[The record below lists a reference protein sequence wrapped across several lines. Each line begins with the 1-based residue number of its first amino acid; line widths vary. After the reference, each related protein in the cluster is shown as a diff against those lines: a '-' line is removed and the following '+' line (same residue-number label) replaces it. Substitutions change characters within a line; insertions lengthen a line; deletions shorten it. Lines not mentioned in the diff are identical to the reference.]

1 MIKSLLDV
9 GNILLNAV
17 NNPIGATIIQITL
30 LSSALY
36 GLIALVK
43 SMGIISSIVTQIKM
57 LPALFSAV
65 TGAITGTT
73 SAVTL
78 LGVAAN
84 ALFPLIGLITAA
96 ITIGTKIYDELT
108 VTLEEQKQIVDDLVA
123 SLQDLESE
131 RDILEG
137 KGELTEEE
145 QRRLD
150 ILNAQIT
157 ANEKLLKV
165 EAQRQ
170 FNKQFGEESRGEYGG
185 FITTPDRQ
193 VTQAEKMQGPTGGA
207 LIENYI
213 QRYNELQEAIADV
226 DEQILALDEDSAD
239 YSKRVNELTEQKKE
253 LEDELYEVSD
263 GLIDFYAELQDLEEE
278 MGDDVSPEVETLLNL
293 VEKWILDFGEAGDAT
308 SNMGAEIAAGFD
320 AASVSL
326 NNFASSA
333 ESMSSSLEKIK
344 EDYQSLIAIQE
355 SYNQTGKLT
364 ADQLATLTAMSNQYS
379 GAITVENGKLVIN
392 AEALYSAAEQVRQ
405 KAIEDAKATAVEQ
418 LRQIAL
424 NGVNTELEN
433 QEDSADTASDNLS
446 TYYEV
451 VTGLINGTYDLATAQ
466 AILNNTLS
474 GGTGSSATRIADN
487 ILAAQEKV
495 MSNLMDQVALIN
507 ATDFT
512 GLGVDVGGVSGSTTA
527 AQTAEEQYA
536 ETLKTQSDA
545 FSELNELTEDNIYF
559 KEKEGASTEELIAL
573 YRDYLDQLKQQEEW
587 FRSQGEGDESKYVRD
602 LKRQQIDLQDTI
614 TQLQRDAFDDRLQ
627 ISEDYMDERNELDDW
642 GADNE
647 IAALQRVLDWMD
659 EWYDKGLIDYEYYWD
674 KRVDIAKR
682 KLQAEKEAWE
692 DMMDYLIE
700 EQEDEID
707 MYEKLFQVVADEARK
722 EIEALQEKREDV
734 EDKWQQ
740 KIDDLQTTNDL
751 LDDQIEKEEALD
763 ALARARQSKVMVYKD
778 GRFQYINDIDQ
789 VSEAQANLEKLE
801 RDQVLE
807 AEQKRLEELRDQEL
821 QDIDDQIEYWEKWE
835 KKWGDAVTNY
845 QSELDR
851 YEVAMKFK
859 LDFEKEHWEE
869 SLNSFESYISEYA
882 ALLRELARLQQQQ
895 ELGYQGGLEGIGQ
908 GGSGSTPGVG
918 ITPGS
923 GSLAGT
929 EYNAWANV
937 PGIGF
942 VPVTTV
948 GGHTQQT
955 NLPVGTIIYGD
966 NGAWKVTGGT
976 GGAAGYESEY
986 VGKTPSNIWTP
997 SKGGGTSSSGGGS
1010 SNGGGGGGSSSRP
1023 SNSGGSY
1030 TGSSTSGG
1038 PSYNIGSQ
1046 AGKDFINN
1054 AKPGSTI
1061 SGADGSSWT
1070 KNPDGSTTI
1079 NRGDDTWVVPAHA
1092 MGTLGA
1098 RGGFS
1103 LVGEKGPELRVLNS
1117 GDGVIPAD
1125 VTKNLWGWGSINPGN
1140 FFGSILDK
1148 ITGGTNVTISS
1159 LTLPNVH
1166 DPEGFIEYFNSAM
1179 WRRTLQFQTS

>member
-1 MIKSLLDV
+1 M
-9 GNILLNAV
+9 LNAV

-108 VTLEEQKQIVDDLVA
+108 VTLEEQKQVVDDLVA

-137 KGELTEEE
+137 KDELTEEE
-145 QRRLD
+145 QHRLD
-150 ILNAQIT
+150 ILNAQIA
-157 ANEKLLKV
+157 ANEKLLKI

-213 QRYNELQEAIADV
+213 QRYDELQEAIAAV
-226 DEQILALDEDSAD
+226 DEEILALGPATEET
-239 YSKRVNELTEQKKE
+239 SKKVNALTKE
-253 LEDELYEVSD
+253 KEKLEDELYEVAD
-263 GLIDFYAELQDLEEE
+263 GLTDFYAELQDLEEE
-278 MGDDVSPEVETLLNL
+278 MGDNVSPELEALLNL
-293 VEKWILDFGEAGDAT
+293 VEKWVLDFGEAGDAT
-308 SNMGAEIAAGFD
+308 LDAGSNIAQGFD
-320 AASVSL
+320 VASVSL

-364 ADQLATLTAMSNQYS
+364 AEQLATLTAMSNQYS

-433 QEDSADTASDNLS
+433 QEDSASTAEDNLS

-466 AILNNTLS
+466 GILNNTLS
-474 GGTGSSATRIADN
+474 GGTGSSANKIADN
-487 ILAAQEKV
+487 ILAAQRKV

-512 GLGVDVGGVSGSTTA
+512 GLGIDVGGVSGATTT

-545 FSELNELTEDNIYF
+545 FKELNEQIEHNIF
-559 KEKEGASTEELIAL
+559 LKEKNGATEEELIAL
-573 YRDYLDQLKQQEEW
+573 YKEYQAQLHEQAEW
-587 FRSQGEGDESKYVRD
+587 FRSQGEGEDSEYIRD
-602 LKRQQIDLQDTI
+602 LQQQWWNLQDTI
-614 TQLQRDAFDDRLQ
+614 NDLEDNITDRQREAFDDRLQ

-659 EWYDKGLIDYEYYWD
+659 QWYDEGLIDYEYYWD
-674 KRVDIAKR
+674 KRVEIAQR
-682 KLQAEKEAWE
+682 KAKAEKEAWE
-692 DMMDYLIE
+692 ESLNAQIEAYEKQQDAYEALFSIVTNNIQKEIDALE
-700 EQEDEID
+700 EQKSDI
-707 MYEKLFQVVADEARK
+707 
-722 EIEALQEKREDV
+722 
-734 EDKWQQ
+734 EDKYQQ
-740 KIDDLQTTNDL
+740 QIDDLQQVNDEL
-751 LDDQIEKEEALD
+751 EDQIANEEALD

-801 RDQVLE
+801 RDRILE
-807 AEQKRLEELRDQEL
+807 EEVKKLEELRDKEL
-821 QDIDDQIEYWEKWE
+821 ETIDDQIE
-835 KKWGDAVTNY
+835 G
-845 QSELDR
+845 
-851 YEVAMKFK
+851 
-859 LDFEKEHWEE
+859 WEE
-869 SLNSFESYISEYA
+869 YKKEWESVVDDYQAEQDRLLVLQELGIDLEGENWKLRLDNLQSYISEYK
-882 ALLRELARLQQQQ
+882 ALMQELANAQ
-895 ELGYQGGLEGIGQ
+895 ELLNQGFQ
-908 GGSGSTPGVG
+908 TGGNIDFTDTIVSGG
-918 ITPGS
+918 ITPGT

-929 EYNAWANV
+929 QNNAWANV
-937 PGIGF
+937 SGTGF
-942 VPVTTV
+942 SGVTV
-948 GGHTQQT
+948 GSDGQPEQWG
-955 NLPVGTIIYGD
+955 LPSGTIIYTD
-966 NGAWKVTGGT
+966 NGAYKITGG
-976 GGAAGYESEY
+976 GKAPGESYTMEY
-986 VGKTPSNIWTP
+986 VGDTPSNIWTP

-1010 SNGGGGGGSSSRP
+1010 SSSGKDWDKVSGSGGSSSNKDYTQ
-1023 SNSGGSY
+1023 SIIDAIKGSGSKGSSSGGWSKAA
-1030 TGSSTSGG
+1030 TGTT
-1038 PSYNIGSQ
+1038 
-1046 AGKDFINN
+1046 N
-1054 AKPGSTI
+1054 AK
-1061 SGADGSSWT
+1061 
-1070 KNPDGSTTI
+1070 
-1079 NRGDDTWVVPAHA
+1079 
-1092 MGTLGA
+1092 
-1098 RGGFS
+1098 GGFT

-1125 VTKNLWGWGSINPGN
+1125 VTKNLWGWGTISPGN
-1140 FFGSILDK
+1140 FFGNILDK